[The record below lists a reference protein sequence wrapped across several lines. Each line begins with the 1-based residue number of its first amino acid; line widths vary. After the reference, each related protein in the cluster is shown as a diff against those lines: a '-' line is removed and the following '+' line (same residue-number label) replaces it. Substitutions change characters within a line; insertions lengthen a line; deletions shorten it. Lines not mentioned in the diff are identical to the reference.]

1 MDSNTQTA
9 LIGAGISTALYTLL
23 KAIKHYYYH
32 YYLKSECHNGKEL
45 VISIEPKTDVIVNK
59 EEEHKTE
66 IELQNVIS
74 KI

>member
-9 LIGAGISTALYTLL
+9 LIGAGISAGIYTLL
-23 KAIKHYYYH
+23 KSIKYYYYH

-45 VISIEPKTDVIVNK
+45 VISIEPKTDVVINK
-59 EEEHKTE
+59 DEEHKF
-66 IELQNVIS
+66 ELELKEVIS

>member
-59 EEEHKTE
+59 EEEHK
-66 IELQNVIS
+66 IDLELQNVIS